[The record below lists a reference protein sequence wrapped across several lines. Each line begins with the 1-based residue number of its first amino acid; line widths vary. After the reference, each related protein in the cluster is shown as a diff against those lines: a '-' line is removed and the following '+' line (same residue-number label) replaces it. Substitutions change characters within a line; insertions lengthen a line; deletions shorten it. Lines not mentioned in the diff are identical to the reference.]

1 RDLIVKSKAIRF
13 EGNGYGDEWKAEAA
27 KRGLSNHGDTP
38 RALDVW
44 SEKRT
49 KKLFMDMGVLTEKEL
64 DARHEIDLHNYILKV
79 QIESRVCADLAVNH
93 LLPAAVIYQN
103 RLIENVRGLRELLG
117 PEEAKEATATQME
130 LIQGISGHMGQLK
143 ILSDAMTQ
151 ARKKAN
157 IITDH
162 RTKAIAY
169 CDNVKPFLDQIR
181 RHSNKLE
188 LLVDDE
194 VWPLPKMRELLFT
207 R

>member
-1 RDLIVKSKAIRF
+1 
-13 EGNGYGDEWKAEAA
+13 
-27 KRGLSNHGDTP
+27 
-38 RALDVW
+38 
-44 SEKRT
+44 
-49 KKLFMDMGVLTEKEL
+49 MDMGVLTEKEL
-64 DARHEIDLHNYILKV
+64 DARHEIELHNYILKV

-93 LLPAAVIYQN
+93 LLPAAVTYQN
-103 RLIENVRGLRELLG
+103 RLLDNVRGLRDVLG
-117 PEEAKEATATQME
+117 SEAGKEAAAIQME

-143 ILSDAMTQ
+143 VLSDAMTQ

-157 IITDH
+157 VITDH
-162 RTKAIAY
+162 RSKAIAY
-169 CDNVKPFLDQIR
+169 CDTVKPFLDKIR